1 MVDLPSMVASAIENE
16 RSPFSAAVLL
26 SNNSRTVRKI
36 REILPEKLRMVTLTS
51 STKVS
56 ETLSDLGLE
65 VKPLEDSLSSQG
77 LSVLNNLHDIILQ
90 GLGEGRFKSNDRILA
105 ILAEPMNGVIV
116 IEANTLASNK
126 LAIMANEHDIDI
138 EVLSK
143 VMELARHIGGR
154 GREGSAVGAL
164 FAIGSVP
171 KLRRYTTALVLNPF
185 KGHSDSKKS
194 VTVQNNHETLAE
206 FAWLDGAILFNYK
219 GIASDAG
226 RYVQVPAGINPK
238 PGEGGRHLAAR
249 AISQLAEAIAICVS
263 SSGIITLYSKGRER
277 YRVRLS

>member
-1 MVDLPSMVASAIENE
+1 MVDLPNLVASAIEND
-16 RSPFSAAVLL
+16 RSGFSAAVIL
-26 SNNSRTVRKI
+26 SNNSRTVRKV
-36 REILPEKLRMVTLTS
+36 RDVLPSKLRLVTLTS

-56 ETLSDLGLE
+56 ENLKETGFE
-65 VKPLEDSLSSQG
+65 VEILEDSLSSQG

-105 ILAEPMNGVIV
+105 ILGEPMDGVIV
-116 IEANTLASNK
+116 IEANNLTSNR
-126 LAIMANEHDIDI
+126 LAIMANEHDIAI
-138 EVLSK
+138 EVLARL
-143 VMELARHIGGR
+143 MELARHIGGR
-154 GREGSAVGAL
+154 GREGHAVGAL

-171 KLRRYTTALVLNPF
+171 KLRRYSTALVLNPF

-194 VTVQNNHETLAE
+194 VSELNNHETLAE
-206 FAWLDGAILFNYK
+206 FAWLDGAILFNSK

-226 RYVQVPAGINPK
+226 RYVQVPSGINPK

-249 AISQLAEAIAICVS
+249 AISQLADAISICVS
-263 SSGIITLYSKGRER
+263 SSGIITLYSKGKEK

>member
-1 MVDLPSMVASAIENE
+1 MVDLPTLVASAIESE
-16 RSPFSAAVLL
+16 RSSFSAAVIL
-26 SNNSRTVRKI
+26 SNNSRTVKRI
-36 REILPEKLRMVTLTS
+36 REILPKKLRLVALTS

-56 ETLSDLGLE
+56 DSLGELGIE
-65 VKPLEDSLSSQG
+65 VKILEDSLSSQG
-77 LSVLNNLHDIILQ
+77 LSVLNSLHDIILQ
-90 GLGEGRFKSNDRILA
+90 GLGEGRFDSSDRILA

-138 EVLSK
+138 EVLAK
-143 VMELARHIGGR
+143 LMELARHIGGR
-154 GREGSAVGAL
+154 GREGHAVGAL
-164 FAIGSVP
+164 FAVGSVP
-171 KLRRYTTALVLNPF
+171 KLRRYSTALVLNPF
-185 KGHSDSKKS
+185 KGHTDSKKN

-206 FAWLDGAILFNYK
+206 FAWLDGAILFNSK

-226 RYVQVPAGINPK
+226 RYIQVPAGINPK

-249 AISQLAEAIAICVS
+249 AISQLAESIAICVS
-263 SSGIITLYSKGRER
+263 SSGVITLYSKGRER